1 MIHLPSWYAKAV
13 FGPHP
18 SRIHALVMPWK
29 AWRSSWS
36 RREKMGGYWFPLE
49 IFLVGLLCIAVP
61 YFASNNI
68 AEYYLSTV
76 WDPEIALD
84 RDIPVIN
91 WMIIPYTALYLFY
104 PATLVLSPR
113 DDRGRMELLLAM
125 QGLILI
131 TLFCVAIFLV
141 LPAEIDLRWQLDE
154 HWADEPLNGF
164 ESALYG
170 FIHFSDN
177 PWNAWPSLHIVHS
190 YLLARMIT
198 LWVSR
203 EHGEKP
209 LARAFLGILWIEYVL
224 LCISI
229 LTTKQ
234 HYLFDL
240 ATGLIVAMLAWRLFE
255 YALAMPERHSPG
267 EIAEEA
273 GWA

>member
-1 MIHLPSWYAKAV
+1 
-13 FGPHP
+13 
-18 SRIHALVMPWK
+18 MPWK

-36 RREKMGGYWFPLE
+36 RREKLGGYWFPLE

>member
-1 MIHLPSWYAKAV
+1 
-13 FGPHP
+13 
-18 SRIHALVMPWK
+18 
-29 AWRSSWS
+29 
-36 RREKMGGYWFPLE
+36 MGGYWFPLE

-154 HWADEPLNGF
+154 HWIDEPLK
-164 ESALYG
+164 SAYC
-170 FIHFSDN
+170 
-177 PWNAWPSLHIVHS
+177 P
-190 YLLARMIT
+190 
-198 LWVSR
+198 
-203 EHGEKP
+203 
-209 LARAFLGILWIEYVL
+209 FLSSSE
-224 LCISI
+224 
-229 LTTKQ
+229 
-234 HYLFDL
+234 DD
-240 ATGLIVAMLAWRLFE
+240 
-255 YALAMPERHSPG
+255 YALG
-267 EIAEEA
+267 EPRTRREA
-273 GWA
+273 TREGIPRNLVD

>member
-1 MIHLPSWYAKAV
+1 M
-13 FGPHP
+13 
-18 SRIHALVMPWK
+18 
-29 AWRSSWS
+29 
-36 RREKMGGYWFPLE
+36 
-49 IFLVGLLCIAVP
+49 FLVGLICIAVP

-131 TLFCVAIFLV
+131 TLFCVAIFLI

-154 HWADEPLNGF
+154 HWSDEPLNGF

-209 LARAFLGILWIEYVL
+209 LAKVFLAILWIEYVL

-240 ATGLIVAMLAWRLFE
+240 VTGIAVAQLAWMATKPNLD
-255 YALAMPERHSPG
+255 
-267 EIAEEA
+267 EIEDMGPSTFAEEC
-273 GWA
+273 GWTV